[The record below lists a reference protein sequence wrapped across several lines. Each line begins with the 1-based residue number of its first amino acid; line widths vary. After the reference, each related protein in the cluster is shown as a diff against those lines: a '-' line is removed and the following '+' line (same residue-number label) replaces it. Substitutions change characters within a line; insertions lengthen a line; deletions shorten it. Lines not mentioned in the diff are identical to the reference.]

1 MRTTSLALVLALL
14 AVTAV
19 PVRADDPPKPGK
31 PGRPGESGESG
42 KPAGGDPAADPNPE
56 PRPGSPTSPSALVE
70 DLVAKMGDARFAVNR
85 LDAATA
91 AKDLQ
96 DAKLLPPL
104 LKLLRDDHPDVRAAA
119 IAALGTRSDP
129 EQGKK
134 AADAL
139 AERLKPLAKKPE
151 HTGELIAACTALHDL
166 AQPSTIDALLDDMAP
181 GTDLDVVAARCMAV
195 GNIPSPKA
203 IEGLIDLMSKGH
215 RDGSGLR
222 GTAARAL
229 AYATGER
236 AVNDPDHW
244 RAWWKENAKSF
255 DFGRAAAQR
264 AEGRRKKDEAEER
277 RNKRKK

>member
-1 MRTTSLALVLALL
+1 MRTTCLALAAALALV
-14 AVTAV
+14 TAV
-19 PVRADDPPKPGK
+19 AARADDPPKPADPDPKAEPRSDPK
-31 PGRPGESGESG
+31 PESG
-42 KPAGGDPAADPNPE
+42 
-56 PRPGSPTSPSALVE
+56 SPSSPNALVD
-70 DLVAKMGDARFAVNR
+70 DLVAKMGDAKFAVHR

-91 AKDLQ
+91 SKDLQ

-104 LKLLRDDHPDVRAAA
+104 VKLLRDDHPDVRTAA

-129 EQGKK
+129 EQAKK

-139 AERLKPLAKKPE
+139 AERLKPLSKKPE
-151 HTGELIAACTALHDL
+151 HSGELIAACTALHDL
-166 AQPSTIDALLDDMAP
+166 AQPSTVDALLDDMAP
-181 GTDLDVVAARCMAV
+181 GTDLDVVFARCMAV

-215 RDGSGLR
+215 RDGSGIR
-222 GTAARAL
+222 GTAAKAL

-255 DFGRAAAQR
+255 DFGRAASEREAS
-264 AEGRRKKDEAEER
+264 RRKKDEAEDR